1 VVQVIPNGPV
11 MVQGPVRIELPDGS
25 VVASDRFMVA
35 ICACGAARHI
45 RCATPAIGGAAERP
59 MRQLSGRRSD
69 VRPIVQHSLPD
80 TGWCTVS
87 SPRLAANPCAGY
99 PPSVSEPV
107 AQRPV
112 VGPPGPACAHTNG
125 FVPQSLSSDGRS
137 GGQRGGADRRLC
149 PVWRPLRF
157 LADWCEAGGCQCVV
171 GLVRNTRR
179 NLPI

>member
-1 VVQVIPNGPV
+1 
-11 MVQGPVRIELPDGS
+11 
-25 VVASDRFMVA
+25 
-35 ICACGAARHI
+35 
-45 RCATPAIGGAAERP
+45 

-125 FVPQSLSSDGRS
+125 FVPQSLSSDGGVIANVVLPAADYVRC
-137 GGQRGGADRRLC
+137 GADYGFS
-149 PVWRPLRF
+149 V
-157 LADWCEAGGCQCVV
+157 DWCEAGGCQCVV

>member
-1 VVQVIPNGPV
+1 MIPNGSV

-25 VVASDRFMVA
+25 VVASDRFRWPSA
-35 ICACGAARHI
+35 RAGAARYI
-45 RCATPAIGGAAERP
+45 RCARPAIGGAAGRP

-69 VRPIVQHSLPD
+69 VRPIVQHSIPA

-87 SPRLAANPCAGY
+87 SPRLASNPSAGY

-107 AQRPV
+107 VNDPLLIHLVR
-112 VGPPGPACAHTNG
+112 PGPTRMGLSRNHSHLTGGVVANVV
-125 FVPQSLSSDGRS
+125 VPT
-137 GGQRGGADRRLC
+137 ADYVRFGS
-149 PVWRPLRF
+149 PLQF
-157 LADWCEAGGCQCVV
+157 ADWGEAGGCQCVV